1 MQASSGIILLRQ
13 LFFPRAAFLSGAPRP
28 EDSMKRQAGFTL
40 IELLITLVIVGILTA
55 VAVPAYG
62 NYVLRTRLTDA
73 YAGLAGMQPL
83 AEQFW
88 ASTRTYEEMGEAGAN
103 VLPAN
108 TENFTYALTE
118 ASATG
123 YTVTATGRNG
133 AAGFAFTIDQN
144 GNRVTTAAPDG
155 WDTSDTC
162 WVSDKDGKCSE

>member
-1 MQASSGIILLRQ
+1 
-13 LFFPRAAFLSGAPRP
+13 
-28 EDSMKRQAGFTL
+28 MKRQAGFTL
-40 IELLITLVIVGILTA
+40 IELLITLVVVGILTA

-88 ASTRTYEEMGEAGAN
+88 ANERSYDGMNAPGVN
-103 VLPAN
+103 VLPAA
-108 TENFTYALTE
+108 TENFTYALTD
-118 ASATG
+118 ASDTG

-144 GNRVTTAAPDG
+144 GNRVTTAAPEG

>member
-1 MQASSGIILLRQ
+1 
-13 LFFPRAAFLSGAPRP
+13 
-28 EDSMKRQAGFTL
+28 MKRQAGFTL
-40 IELLITLVIVGILTA
+40 IELLITLVIIGLLTA

-73 YAGLAGMQPL
+73 YSGLAGVQPL

-88 ASTRTYEEMGEAGAN
+88 ASERTYEDLDAAGAN
-103 VLPAN
+103 VLPAA
-108 TENFTYALTE
+108 TENFTYAL
-118 ASATG
+118 SAADATS

-144 GNRVTTAAPDG
+144 GNRATTTAPEG
-155 WDTSDTC
+155 WDTSATC

>member
-1 MQASSGIILLRQ
+1 MN
-13 LFFPRAAFLSGAPRP
+13 
-28 EDSMKRQAGFTL
+28 RQAGFTL

-73 YAGLAGMQPL
+73 YSGLAGVQPL

-88 ASTRTYEEMGEAGAN
+88 ASEHSYNELDEDGAN
-103 VLPAN
+103 VLPAA
-108 TENFTYALTE
+108 TENFTYTLTE
-118 ASATG
+118 SSDTS
-123 YTVTATGRNG
+123 YTITATGQNG
-133 AAGFAFTIDQN
+133 AAGFAFTIDQS
-144 GNRVTTAAPDG
+144 GNRATTAAPDG